1 MIDDLLL
8 EVNLQPLHLHDAK
21 KLRES
26 GILNGSFKSVEDRLR
41 SFINSDFIFPYVYFN
56 DSDDSVALIRICSL
70 SDNVNN
76 VSLHVSLNRKDRE
89 LLSKIISDAL
99 VLSFFKIGARKV
111 TYVIS
116 CDDEVSELALND
128 NGFVQE
134 ALLREELLVDG
145 HYTDAGLFYALR
157 PEYSKYNY
165 LFLPFPRG
173 IAYIGG
179 GVNYVDQIGFLNYEQ
194 QIDDVFMRDA
204 AEYLGLCDYNGVL
217 NKRNSE
223 SYSYDFSDVS
233 YIPQEVRR
241 AYQELIEYFLK
252 TRRDFD
258 INLKLRNL
266 TEFQL
271 NVLNELKK
279 IPYGLTVSYEDIAL
293 KLTDNDYQ
301 KARKLTR
308 AVGSACGSN
317 PIPIIIPC
325 HRVIGKNGMLVG
337 FSGGI
342 EFKDFLLQNEMFDS
356 MIPLY

>member
-1 MIDDLLL
+1 MINDLLL
-8 EVNLQPLHLHDAK
+8 EINLQPLHLHDAK

-41 SFINSDFIFPYVYFN
+41 SLINSDFIYPYVF
-56 DSDDSVALIRICSL
+56 SDDSGECIALIRICSM
-70 SDNVNN
+70 SDSLNN
-76 VSLHVSLNRKDRE
+76 VSLHVTSFKKDKETLSRIINDSL
-89 LLSKIISDAL
+89 I
-99 VLSFFKIGARKV
+99 LSFFKIGARKV
-111 TYVIS
+111 TYIIS
-116 CDDEVSELALND
+116 CDDEISEAALAE

-145 HYTDAGLFYALR
+145 HYSDAGLFYALR

-179 GVNYVDQIGFLNYEQ
+179 GVDYVDQIGFLNYEQ
-194 QIDDVFMRDA
+194 QIEDVFMRDT
-204 AEYLGLCDYNGVL
+204 AEYLGLCDNNGVL
-217 NKRNSE
+217 NKRNSDC
-223 SYSYDFSDVS
+223 YSYDFSDVS

-252 TRRDFD
+252 NRRDFD
-258 INLKLRNL
+258 INLKLNNL
-266 TEFQL
+266 TDFQL
-271 NVLNELKK
+271 SVLEELKK